1 MKAFEKLKSA
11 VQKSS
16 SLVCVGLDTDI
27 NKIPKHLFN
36 EPDPIL
42 SFNKQIIEA
51 TSDVVCA
58 YKLNSA
64 FYESCGLTGIQALIE
79 TRKYIPSD
87 VTAILDAKRGD
98 IGNTS
103 KMYAK
108 AAFEL
113 MGFDILTVNPY
124 LGSDAIEPFLEYE
137 NNGIFVLCL
146 TSNPG
151 ASDFETY
158 GPEPV
163 YKRVAEFANEWNKK
177 HNNCGLVVGAT
188 MTDFLNE
195 IRVLAPDLPWLVP
208 GVGAQGGSVEEV
220 IEYGGEDLII
230 NSSRAIIY
238 AGKEKDF
245 AQKAREEALKLKN
258 EINKFRTNI

>member
-1 MKAFEKLKSA
+1 MKTFEKLRNAVKKSN
-11 VQKSS
+11 
-16 SLVCVGLDTDI
+16 SLVCIGLDTDT
-27 NKIPKHLFN
+27 NKIPPHLLE
-36 EPDPIL
+36 EPNPIL
-42 SFNKQIIEA
+42 AFNKKIIEA
-51 TSDVVCA
+51 TSDVVAA

-64 FYESCGLTGIQALIE
+64 FYEAYGLAGYQALIE
-79 TRKYIPSD
+79 TRELIPPD
-87 VTAILDAKRGD
+87 VVAILDAKRGD

-108 AAFEL
+108 AAFEV

-124 LGSDAIEPFLEYE
+124 LGSDSIEPFLEYE
-137 NNGIFVLCL
+137 DNAVFILCL

-151 ASDFETY
+151 AKDFETC

-163 YKRVAEFANEWNKK
+163 YKKVARSASEWWKK
-177 HNNCGLVVGAT
+177 NNNCGLVVGAT

-195 IRVLAPDLPWLVP
+195 IRVIAPDLPWLVP

-220 IEYGGEDLII
+220 MKYGSEDIII

-238 AGKEKDF
+238 ADKTRDF
-245 AQKAREEALKLKN
+245 AHKAREEALKLKD
-258 EINKFRTNI
+258 EINKFRTNV